1 MLFLFYIKR
10 GVRFFKTS
18 FKYKKIF
25 LFYCLTR
32 LFPYSYFN
40 FKISHIDD
48 NEVIKSHKRKNKD
61 SVGWAHSKKKLEL
74 TVFGRVLYR
83 FEIIDPEEV
92 NIHHFYFSRSLKP
105 FIKSFE
111 HLRKKGI
118 KVNLNHKSIVFE
130 PGCNVGKILTY
141 FSDKYSCNIMGVDI
155 FEPSISA
162 AKKIS
167 ISKKEKFLCKNLV
180 TSQFLNTFSNGH
192 FDLVLVSSHLVHVKH
207 HELGLK
213 SYLRAL
219 ERISKQI
226 MFFEKKDI
234 DLIQIAKELNFELLE
249 INDFLIGI
257 NSGDRL

>member
-1 MLFLFYIKR
+1 MSVLFFIKR
-10 GVRFFKTS
+10 GFRLLITS
-18 FKYKKIF
+18 IKYKKIF
-25 LFYCLTR
+25 LFYCLTK

-83 FEIIDPEEV
+83 FEIKNPEEV

-111 HLRKKGI
+111 YLRKKGI

-180 TSQFLNTFSNGH
+180 TSQFLNAFSNSH
-192 FDLVLVSSHLVHVKH
+192 FDLVLVSSHLVHIKH

-213 SYLRAL
+213 SYLREL
-219 ERISKQI
+219 LRIGKQV

-234 DLIQIAKELNFELLE
+234 DLLQTAKELNFELFE
-249 INDFLIGI
+249 VNDFLIGI
-257 NSGDRL
+257 NSSDRL